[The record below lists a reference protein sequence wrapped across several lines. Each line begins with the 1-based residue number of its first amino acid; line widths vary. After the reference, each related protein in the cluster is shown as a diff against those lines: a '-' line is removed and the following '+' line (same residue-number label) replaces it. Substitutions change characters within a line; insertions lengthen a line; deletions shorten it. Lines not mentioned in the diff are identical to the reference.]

1 MSFAFTDENL
11 EKIEALKKRYPSP
24 KALSLPCL
32 WMAQQQEGVIS
43 LEAIEAI
50 GSLIGTPPM
59 EVYQVASF
67 YTMLN
72 LEGVGTYHIQLCKTL
87 SCALCG
93 KAGMLAHLQSKLGI
107 SAGES
112 SADGRF
118 TLREVECLGSCG
130 SAPVMQINDTY
141 YENLTTEKID
151 TILEGLK

>member
-67 YTMLN
+67 YTMFN
-72 LEGVGTYHIQLCKTL
+72 LEGVGTYHIQLCRTL
-87 SCALCG
+87 SCDLCASAVEAGHLRGGEQCGRALYPERGGVPRIVRQCPG
-93 KAGMLAHLQSKLGI
+93 D
-107 SAGES
+107 
-112 SADGRF
+112 AD
-118 TLREVECLGSCG
+118 
-130 SAPVMQINDTY
+130 Q
-141 YENLTTEKID
+141 
-151 TILEGLK
+151 